1 MASCGAYMADVQ
13 RLRQQLDDFFSDL
26 KTYGPKRGGRLDLLS
41 PAVSDDSDEESG
53 GGLDTLFYDPST
65 YSEPSEVPRVVAF
78 ERGPSEEHRPMAAVD
93 AGLMRLGESED
104 GIIIAL
110 RGAIL
115 IRDGTRAVTGLV
127 RSGPI
132 FLSWEHEAELL
143 LLLGQWLGDPG
154 YYVAAERSEG
164 GGYHA
169 GRLKDG
175 VGGRKY
181 LADRFR
187 AGLERYCQR
196 IAAASVKGGTL
207 LLDGS
212 LTLRSR
218 DTPDVYL
225 NQIAY
230 LAGRGGNSII
240 GLSKKSELVVGG
252 RAIPYWLDDQP
263 AVPCHR
269 ALTPILRWEDAHA
282 PSGRGGR
289 ADRVMGNVYA
299 SRLSPLGPTYRMDV
313 KAAPGVED
321 ATAIHRFYGSATI
334 YCGYPTLLARAH
346 AACYVSAAD
355 FLALQVQATSE
366 FGLRPQRNALP
377 LKGAFAPFGGSY
389 K

>member
-1 MASCGAYMADVQ
+1 MADVQ
-13 RLRQQLDDFFSDL
+13 RLRQQLDDFFNDL
-26 KTYGPKRGGRLDLLS
+26 KAYGPKRGGRLDLLP
-41 PAVSDDSDEESG
+41 PAVEDDGDEESG
-53 GGLDTLFYDPST
+53 GGPDAPSDYP
-65 YSEPSEVPRVVAF
+65 YSYSQPSEVPEVVGF
-78 ERGPSEEHRPMAAVD
+78 ERGPSEEHRPTAAVD
-93 AGLMRLGESED
+93 AGVMRLGESED
-104 GIIIAL
+104 GLVIAL
-110 RGAIL
+110 RGAIVV
-115 IRDGTRAVTGLV
+115 RDGLRSVTGLV

-132 FLSWEHEAELL
+132 FLGWEHEAQLL
-143 LLLGQWLGDPG
+143 LMLGEWLGDPG
-154 YYVAAERSEG
+154 YYVAAERIEG
-164 GGYHA
+164 GGYRA

-196 IAAASVKGGTL
+196 LAAASVKNGTL

-218 DTPDVYL
+218 DTPDAYL

-230 LAGRGGNSII
+230 LAGRGGNSIV

-252 RAIPYWLDDQP
+252 RAVPYWLDDQP

-269 ALTPILRWEDAHA
+269 ALTPILRWEDALA
-282 PSGRGGR
+282 PSGHGGR

-299 SRLSPLGPTYRMDV
+299 ARLSALGPTFRMDV
-313 KAAPGVED
+313 KAAPGVTDE
-321 ATAIHRFYGSATI
+321 AAIGGFFRSVNI

-346 AACYVSAAD
+346 AACYVSSAD
-355 FLALQVQATSE
+355 FLALQVQATGE
-366 FGLRPQRNALP
+366 FGLRPQRPAVS

>member
-1 MASCGAYMADVQ
+1 MADVQ
-13 RLRQQLDDFFSDL
+13 RLRQQLDDFFTDL
-26 KTYGPKRGGRLDLLS
+26 KAYGPKRGGRLDLLP
-41 PAVSDDSDEESG
+41 PAVEDDGDEESG
-53 GGLDTLFYDPST
+53 GGLDASLYVPS
-65 YSEPSEVPRVVAF
+65 SHSQPSEVPEVVAF
-78 ERGPSEEHRPMAAVD
+78 ERGPSEEHRPTAAVD
-93 AGLMRLGESED
+93 AGVMRLGESED
-104 GIIIAL
+104 GLVIAL
-110 RGAIL
+110 RAAIL
-115 IRDGTRAVTGLV
+115 VRDGSRSVTGLV

-132 FLSWEHEAELL
+132 FLAWEHEAQLL

-164 GGYHA
+164 GGYRA

-196 IAAASVKGGTL
+196 LAASSVKAGTI

-252 RAIPYWLDDQP
+252 RAVPYWLDDQP

-269 ALTPILRWEDAHA
+269 ALTPILRWEDAHT

-313 KAAPGVED
+313 KAAPDVED
-321 ATAIHRFYGSATI
+321 AAAIHRFYGSATI

>member
-1 MASCGAYMADVQ
+1 MADVG
-13 RLRQQLDDFFSDL
+13 RLRRQLDEFFNDL
-26 KTYGPKRGGRLDLLS
+26 KQYGPRRGAELNLL
-41 PAVSDDSDEESG
+41 PPVAAEEADEESDNHPDAVT
-53 GGLDTLFYDPST
+53 DTTRRVAPPDEIPDS
-65 YSEPSEVPRVVAF
+65 VPFAPRPTE
-78 ERGPSEEHRPMAAVD
+78 ERGPVAAVD
-93 AGLMRLGESED
+93 AGVMRLGESED
-104 GIIIAL
+104 GLVIAL

-115 IRDGTRAVTGLV
+115 VRDGARLVTGLV

-132 FLSWEHEAELL
+132 FLAWEHEAQLL

-230 LAGRGGNSII
+230 LAGRGGNSIV

-269 ALTPILRWEDAHA
+269 ALTPVLKWEDSQA

-289 ADRVMGNVYA
+289 AGRILGNVYA
-299 SRLSPLGPTYRMDV
+299 ARLSALGPTYRMDI

-321 ATAIHRFYGSATI
+321 AAAIHRFYDSAAI
-334 YCGYPTLLARAH
+334 YCGYPTLLAWAH
-346 AACYVSAAD
+346 AACYVSSAD
-355 FLALQVQATSE
+355 FLALQVQATGE
-366 FGLRPQRNALP
+366 FGLRPRRPAVS

>member
-1 MASCGAYMADVQ
+1 MADVQ
-13 RLRQQLDDFFSDL
+13 RLRRQLDDFFNDL
-26 KTYGPKRGGRLDLLS
+26 KIYGPKRGGRLDLLP
-41 PAVSDDSDEESG
+41 PAVSDDGDDESG
-53 GGLDTLFYDPST
+53 GGPDASFYNPSFR
-65 YSEPSEVPRVVAF
+65 SQPSELPEVVAF
-78 ERGPSEEHRPMAAVD
+78 ERGPSEEYRPTAAVD
-93 AGLMRLGESED
+93 AGVMRLGESAD
-104 GIIIAL
+104 GLVIAL

-115 IRDGTRAVTGLV
+115 VRDGSRSVTGLV

-132 FLSWEHEAELL
+132 FLAWEHEAHLL

-154 YYVAAERSEG
+154 YYVAAERGED
-164 GGYHA
+164 GGYRA

-196 IAAASVKGGTL
+196 LAAASVKNGTL

-230 LAGRGGNSII
+230 LAGREGNSII

-252 RAIPYWLDDQP
+252 RAIPYWLDDEP

-269 ALTPILRWEDAHA
+269 ALTPILRWEDAQA

-299 SRLSPLGPTYRMDV
+299 ARLSALGPTYRMDV
-313 KAAPGVED
+313 KAAPGVTDE
-321 ATAIHRFYGSATI
+321 AAIQRFYDSSGI
-334 YCGYPTLLARAH
+334 YCGYPSLLARAH

-355 FLALQVQATSE
+355 FLALQVQATGE
-366 FGLRPQRNALP
+366 FGLRPQRKTVT
-377 LKGAFAPFGGSY
+377 LKGAFAPFGGSF